1 LTIPERFPILGCRHL
16 RRMKALLQ
24 LNQLRYFHAVSRT
37 KSIRKAAETL
47 NVAQSAVSRQIKNL
61 EEELGVPL
69 FDRQPRGVR
78 LTDAGQVLARYAQ
91 QTMMSLER
99 VRSEIDDLRAL
110 RRGTVN
116 LSTVEAGVLNVVP
129 EVAADFRRRYPAVRL
144 AVWVRGSRGVVD
156 MLLGDDADLG
166 LAFNAPAHPDIEVV
180 ARREQQLYAVVSPGH
195 RLAGVREARMEDLAG
210 EALAVPDTSF
220 GIRRLVDEMQLS
232 AGIRIEPVLV
242 TDSIQLLASFA
253 RLSLG
258 VACLPFFA
266 IAGDVDAGRVV
277 AVPLADALA
286 RAAGID
292 LMVHRGRRL
301 PLAAEL
307 FLESLR
313 GALEKLR

>member
-1 LTIPERFPILGCRHL
+1 
-16 RRMKALLQ
+16 LLQ
-24 LNQLRYFHAVSRT
+24 LSQLRYFHAVSRT
-37 KSIRKAAETL
+37 RSIRKAAEAL

-91 QTMMSLER
+91 QTMMNLER
-99 VRSEIDDLRAL
+99 ARSEIDDLRAL

-116 LSTVEAGVLNVVP
+116 LSTVEAGVLDIVP
-129 EVAADFRRRYPAVRL
+129 QVAADFRRRYPAVGL
-144 AVWVRGSRGVVD
+144 AIWVRGSRGVVD
-156 MLLGDDADLG
+156 MLLGDDADIG
-166 LAFNAPAHPDIEVV
+166 LAFNAPFHSDIEVV
-180 ARREQQLYAVVSPGH
+180 ARREQRLYAVVSPQH
-195 RLAGVREARMEDLAG
+195 PLAGASEV
-210 EALAVPDTSF
+210 
-220 GIRRLVDEMQLS
+220 LS

-253 RLSLG
+253 RLGLG

-266 IAGDVDAGRVV
+266 IAGEVGAGRAV
-277 AVPLADALA
+277 AVPLSDALA
-286 RAAGID
+286 RSAGID
-292 LMVHRGRRL
+292 LMVHKGRRL

-313 GALEKLR
+313 KALEQLR